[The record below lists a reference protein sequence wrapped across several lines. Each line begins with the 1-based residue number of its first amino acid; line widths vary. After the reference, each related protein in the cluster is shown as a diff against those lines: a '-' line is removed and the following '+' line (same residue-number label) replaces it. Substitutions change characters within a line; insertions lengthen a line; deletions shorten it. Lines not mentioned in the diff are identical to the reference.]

1 MEVYGTNEV
10 KQFCKVYKLPKQN
23 RYSTKFFTLLTYQEL
38 IILTPNFQDYV
49 QNAVQE
55 FILSSIGC
63 FIVILSLAH
72 FLMVLSANYAHIR
85 GHDKFTELQDLHDL
99 TSETLT
105 LHDRGGI
112 QNGTY
117 PWQNK

>member
-1 MEVYGTNEV
+1 MEQMKSSNFARYIN
-10 KQFCKVYKLPKQN
+10 LPN
-23 RYSTKFFTLLTYQEL
+23 RIFIVHIECLSLTALKL
-38 IILTPNFQDYV
+38 IILITNFQDYV

-112 QNGTY
+112 QDGTY

>member
-10 KQFCKVYKLPKQN
+10 KQFCK
-23 RYSTKFFTLLTYQEL
+23 
-38 IILTPNFQDYV
+38 DYV

-105 LHDRGGI
+105 LHETGRGI
-112 QNGTY
+112 QDGTY
-117 PWQNK
+117 PWKNN

>member
-1 MEVYGTNEV
+1 
-10 KQFCKVYKLPKQN
+10 
-23 RYSTKFFTLLTYQEL
+23 
-38 IILTPNFQDYV
+38 V

-85 GHDKFTELQDLHDL
+85 GHDKFTELQDLQDIH
-99 TSETLT
+99 SETMT
-105 LHDRGGI
+105 LQEAARGI
-112 QNGTY
+112 QDGTY